1 LNNVSG
7 WPAGGLGWKK
17 PNTELQ
23 MQVDIR
29 HNDDVIIVDLSG
41 RMVAGVGEKIL
52 HDIMNQLVA
61 EGWKRILLN
70 LSGVSWI
77 DSGGIGE
84 LVASLKMAKRFGVT
98 VKLLR
103 IGDRVKHILSIS
115 QILPMLD
122 VYESEPEAVEALR
135 AASEPVDG
143 AEI

>member
-1 LNNVSG
+1 
-7 WPAGGLGWKK
+7 
-17 PNTELQ
+17 
-23 MQVDIR
+23 
-29 HNDDVIIVDLSG
+29 
-41 RMVAGVGEKIL
+41 MVAGVGEKIL

-84 LVASLKMAKRFGVT
+84 LVASLKLAKRFGVT

-122 VYESEPEAVEALR
+122 VYESEQEAVEALR
-135 AASEPVDG
+135 ASPEPSTDSE
-143 AEI
+143 I

>member
-1 LNNVSG
+1 
-7 WPAGGLGWKK
+7 
-17 PNTELQ
+17 

-29 HNDDVIIVDLSG
+29 HVDDVIIVDLAG

-84 LVASLKMAKRFGVT
+84 LVASLKLAKRFGVT

-122 VYESEPEAVEALR
+122 VYESEEEAVEALR
-135 AASEPVDG
+135 AAAEPGTDSE
-143 AEI
+143 I

>member
-1 LNNVSG
+1 
-7 WPAGGLGWKK
+7 
-17 PNTELQ
+17 

-122 VYESEPEAVEALR
+122 VYESESEAVDALR

>member
-1 LNNVSG
+1 
-7 WPAGGLGWKK
+7 
-17 PNTELQ
+17 

-29 HNDDVIIVDLSG
+29 HVDDVIVVDLAG

-122 VYESEPEAVEALR
+122 VYESEEEAVVALR
-135 AASEPVDG
+135 AASDSG
-143 AEI
+143 DDAEI